1 MDAQGEDFSPAWVQS
16 GFDALCFELSC
27 LIGGQEQFAEG
38 IRCSCIKLHAITSY
52 WSEIRL
58 PVASFASNSTPSST
72 VQSPSRISL
81 PHHLHLPKAPTADL
95 PHTCRMPF
103 ATPMSPPSQK
113 MILSTLSSVLTPF
126 LMHVLSIT
134 RPLFFTRSHSEGMRS
149 DALAESDYIGSV
161 LRLQG
166 TRLVH

>member
-103 ATPMSPPSQK
+103 ATANESAIPKNDSFDPLIRPNPLSNACSVHHTPS
-113 MILSTLSSVLTPF
+113 LL
-126 LMHVLSIT
+126 H
-134 RPLFFTRSHSEGMRS
+134 
-149 DALAESDYIGSV
+149 
-161 LRLQG
+161 
-166 TRLVH
+166 